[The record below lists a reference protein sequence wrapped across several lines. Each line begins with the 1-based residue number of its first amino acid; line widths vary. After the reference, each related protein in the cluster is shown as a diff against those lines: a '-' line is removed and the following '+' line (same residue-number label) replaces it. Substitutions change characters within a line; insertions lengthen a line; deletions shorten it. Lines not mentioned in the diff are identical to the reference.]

1 MEDHVAMDNLFL
13 DWKLTILNETLPGA
27 VDLTSTVF
35 NYRQLCPSLKIL
47 SAPRFGTQINNL
59 PPLLERLKMVPWT
72 GPGWHNAQRTQKHV
86 LKINK
91 FGTIFSSKV

>member
-72 GPGWHNAQRTQKHV
+72 GPGWHNAQRTQKPR
-86 LKINK
+86 IENK
-91 FGTIFSSKV
+91 